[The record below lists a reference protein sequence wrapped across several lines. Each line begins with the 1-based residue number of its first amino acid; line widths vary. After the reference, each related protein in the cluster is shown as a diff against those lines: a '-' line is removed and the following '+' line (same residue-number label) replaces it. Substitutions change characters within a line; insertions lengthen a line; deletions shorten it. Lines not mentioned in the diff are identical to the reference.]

1 MNSSYTAFVDPLG
14 REPFRG
20 RWRRLGAGKLKEM
33 FLRYSLLA
41 ATLAALSI
49 AAEPLTKEAVSAA
62 DKAWAA
68 ATVKGDAAAL
78 NRLLADDLNYIHSTG
93 VIDTKAMFIDKLK
106 TGKQKYFKLEHEG
119 MEVRLYGPTAVLTA
133 TARVDSST
141 NGVNN
146 PPNHLR
152 FIHVWY
158 HSKGAWQLVAH
169 QSLRIP

>member
-1 MNSSYTAFVDPLG
+1 MT
-14 REPFRG
+14 
-20 RWRRLGAGKLKEM
+20 
-33 FLRYSLLA
+33 LRYPLLTLTLISLA
-41 ATLAALSI
+41 M
-49 AAEPLTKEAVSAA
+49 AAEPQTKEAVSAA

-68 ATVKGDAAAL
+68 ATVKVDATAL
-78 NRLLADDLNYIHSTG
+78 NKLLADDLNYIHSTG

-106 TGKQKYFKLEHEG
+106 TGKQKYSKFEHEG
-119 MEVRLYGPTAVLTA
+119 IDVRLYGPTAVLTA

-152 FIHVWY
+152 FIRVWY
-158 HSKGAWQLVAH
+158 YSKGAWQLVAH